1 VPVGKLEMKMKV
13 RKNSVLWLQYITTN
27 HYILFMP
34 CVAANNIFM
43 ILLDAPGAY
52 SGYPLLLLVKISS
65 LSRAA

>member
-27 HYILFMP
+27 HYISFMP

-43 ILLDAPGAY
+43 ILLDAY
-52 SGYPLLLLVKISS
+52 SSS
-65 LSRAA
+65 RFHHSLEQHS